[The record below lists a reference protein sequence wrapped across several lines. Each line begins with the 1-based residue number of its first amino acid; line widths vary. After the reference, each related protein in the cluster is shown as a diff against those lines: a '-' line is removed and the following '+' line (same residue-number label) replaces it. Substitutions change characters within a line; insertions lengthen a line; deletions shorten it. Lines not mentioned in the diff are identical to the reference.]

1 MKKNI
6 HSLLAFV
13 TILLL
18 SDMIYAQGK
27 IGYIDS
33 EQIFERFEE
42 FRFARQKFEQDAVNA
57 EKDLQKIW
65 AQLDSLQIEREKG
78 RFTWSTSRLADKDNE
93 IAGKQNMIRLSTENI
108 FGPGGTIYKSQR
120 QISQKAMDD
129 IIIALS
135 EIAFEDGYDMVLDAA
150 RGSIPYKKTEDDL
163 TDKVVERLRTGI
175 GKTSGNK

>member
-1 MKKNI
+1 MKNNI
-6 HSLLAFV
+6 YTLIAFV
-13 TILLL
+13 TFYLLPG
-18 SDMIYAQGK
+18 DIYSQGK

-42 FRFARQKFEQDAVNA
+42 FRFARQKFEQDAANA
-57 EKDLQKIW
+57 EKDLQKLW

-78 RFTWSTSRLADKDNE
+78 RFTWSKSRLADKDNE
-93 IAGKQNMIRLSTENI
+93 IADKQKLIRISTENV

-120 QISQKAMDD
+120 QLSQKAMDD

-135 EIAFEDGYDMVLDAA
+135 EIAVEEGYDMVLDAA

-163 TDKVVERLRTGI
+163 TEKVVERLRIGI
-175 GKTSGNK
+175 GKTSGKK

>member
-6 HSLLAFV
+6 HILLAFV
-13 TILLL
+13 TFFLLT
-18 SDMIYAQGK
+18 DITYAQGK
-27 IGYIDS
+27 IGFIDS
-33 EQIFERFEE
+33 ELIFERFEE
-42 FRFARQKFEQDAVNA
+42 FRFARQKFEQDAANA
-57 EKDLQKIW
+57 EKDLQKLW

-93 IAGKQNMIRLSTENI
+93 IAGKQNMIRISTENI

-135 EIAFEDGYDMVLDAA
+135 EIAVEEGYDMVLDAA
-150 RGSIPYKKTEDDL
+150 RGSMPYKKTEDDL

>member
-1 MKKNI
+1 MKKYI
-6 HSLLAFV
+6 IVLLAFV
-13 TILLL
+13 TIFFL
-18 SDMIYAQGK
+18 SDLTYAQGK

-42 FRFARQKFEQDAVNA
+42 FKFARQKFEADAANA
-57 EKDLQKIW
+57 EKDLQNLW

-78 RFTWSTSRLADKDNE
+78 RFTWSSPRLADKDNE
-93 IAGKQNMIRLSTENI
+93 IAAKQNIIRISTENI

-120 QISQKAMDD
+120 QLSQKAMDD

-135 EIAFEDGYDMVLDAA
+135 EIAAEEGYDMVLDAA
-150 RGSIPYKKTEDDL
+150 RGSIPFKKTEDNL

-175 GKTSGNK
+175 GKSGGK

>member
-6 HSLLAFV
+6 HVFISFV
-13 TILLL
+13 TIFLL
-18 SDMIYAQGK
+18 SDLIYAQGK

-33 EQIFERFEE
+33 ELIFERFEE
-42 FRFARQKFEQDAVNA
+42 FRFARQKFEQDAADA
-57 EKDLQKIW
+57 EKALQKLW
-65 AQLDSLQIEREKG
+65 AQLDSLQTEREKG
-78 RFTWSTSRLADKDNE
+78 RFTWSSARLADKDKE
-93 IAGKQNMIRLSTENI
+93 ITGKQNEIRLSTENI

-135 EIAFEDGYDMVLDAA
+135 EIAVEEGYDIVLDAA

-163 TDKVVERLRTGI
+163 TERVVERLRTGI
-175 GKTSGNK
+175 GKTSGNR